1 MPETSLLLLACL
13 AAALV
18 GLSKGGLPAIGMLAV
33 PVLSLQMSPLKA
45 ASLLLPIFVLTDG
58 VSVYLYRRQFSA
70 RNLRVLIPGALL
82 GIAVGWATA
91 AWLSDRFVGLLVGLI
106 GLVFCLNA
114 WLRRSDTDAPPRVP
128 PTSHGVFWGALTG
141 FTSFVSHAGAPPFQV
156 YVLPQKLDKLVFV
169 GTSTILF
176 AVVNA
181 AKIIPYQQLRP
192 YSMADLHTAAWLI
205 PAALLGT
212 LAGAWLTKKIHGVWF
227 FRLVQGGLFVVSLKL
242 VADYF
247 LKG

>member
-1 MPETSLLLLACL
+1 MPETSLLILAGL
-13 AAALV
+13 AAWLV
-18 GLSKGGLPAIGMLAV
+18 GLSKGGMPAIGMLAV

-45 ASLLLPIFVLTDG
+45 ASLLLPIFVLTDV

-70 RNLRVLIPGALL
+70 ANLRVLVPAALV

-91 AWLSDRFVGLLVGLI
+91 AWLSDRFVGLLVGVI
-106 GLVFCLNA
+106 GLSFCLNA
-114 WLRRSDTDAPPRVP
+114 WLRRHQVDVPPRVP
-128 PTSHGVFWGALTG
+128 PLSQGLLWGALSG

-169 GTSTILF
+169 GTSTIFF

-192 YSMADLHTAAWLI
+192 YSLADLHTAAWLV
-205 PAALLGT
+205 PAALVGT
-212 LAGAWLTKKIHGVWF
+212 LLGAWLTKRIHGVWF
-227 FRLVQGGLFVVSLKL
+227 FRLVQAGLFAVSVKL
-242 VADYF
+242 IADYF